1 MLDREGKIAVRRLG
15 KTPGG
20 ATLYAARY
28 GRRRWRVFYGDATGF
43 RVPYCDG
50 GKRWNYFTNNDLD
63 AARFAA
69 AFGIRG
75 YRSLREIAEV
85 YRIEDY
91 VPEAILA

>member
-15 KTPGG
+15 RTPVG
-20 ATLYAARY
+20 AMIYAARY
-28 GRRRWRVFYGDATGF
+28 GRRRWRVFYGEPTAY
-43 RVPYCDG
+43 RVPYYDG
-50 GKRWNYFTNNDLD
+50 GKRWNYFTNNTLD

-91 VPEAILA
+91 APEAIPA